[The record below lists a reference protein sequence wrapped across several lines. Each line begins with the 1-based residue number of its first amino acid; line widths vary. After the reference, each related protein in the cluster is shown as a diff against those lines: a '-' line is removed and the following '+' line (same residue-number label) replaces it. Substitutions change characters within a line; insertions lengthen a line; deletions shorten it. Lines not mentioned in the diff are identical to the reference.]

1 MMHRIILAMALAVVP
16 VCAQQIWVNEFHYD
30 NAGGDSGEFFEIVAP
45 SSFTDL
51 SSVTLSL
58 YNGGNQETYGTEHR
72 LDDFSLGST
81 LGGFSFYTKNIAG
94 IQNGASDGFSLNL
107 SGSVLQ
113 FLSYE
118 GTLTASNGPAA
129 GLSSTDIGLSESN
142 ATPLGV
148 SLGLAG
154 EGLNYGDFSWTFFA
168 SASSG
173 SVNAGQSFSAMPEP
187 HETALVSALALVG
200 FALFRR
206 FCGEPGKPA

>member
-1 MMHRIILAMALAVVP
+1 MMFRIILAMALAVAP

-30 NAGGDSGEFFEIVAP
+30 NTGGDSGEFFEVAVP

-58 YNGGNQETYGTEHR
+58 YNGGDQGTYGSHR
-72 LDDFSLGST
+72 LDTFSLGST
-81 LGGFSFYTKNIAG
+81 LGDFSFYSKGIAG
-94 IQNGASDGFSLNL
+94 IQNGAPDGFALDL

-118 GTLTASNGPAA
+118 GSFTASSGPAS
-129 GLSSTDIGLSESN
+129 GLSSTDLGLSESGS
-142 ATPLGV
+142 TGLGA

-187 HETALVSALALVG
+187 HETVLVSALALVG

-206 FCGEPGKPA
+206 FRGESAKSA

>member
-1 MMHRIILAMALAVVP
+1 MMFRIILAMALAVAP

-51 SSVTLSL
+51 ASVTLSL
-58 YNGGNQETYGTEHR
+58 YNGGNQEKYAAHR
-72 LDDFSLGST
+72 LDTFSLEST
-81 LGGFSFYTKNIAG
+81 LGDFSFYSKDIAG
-94 IQNGASDGFSLNL
+94 IQNGAPDGFSLDL
-107 SGSVLQ
+107 SGSVIQ

-118 GTLTASNGPAA
+118 GSFAASNGPAS
-129 GLSSTDIGLSESN
+129 GLSSTDIGLSESGS
-142 ATPLGV
+142 TELGG

-154 EGLNYGDFSWTFFA
+154 EGLQYSDFSWTFFA

-187 HETALVSALALVG
+187 HETALVSALALLV
-200 FALFRR
+200 FVLFRR
-206 FCGEPGKPA
+206 LRGEPAKPA